1 MVSVEEPRR
10 ITTELRKEKSR
21 DAARSRRS
29 KETEVF
35 YELAHTL
42 PLPRGVSSHLDKASI
57 MRLTISYLRLNSLI
71 ASEKLK
77 EKLEQD
83 EQTDN
88 FFMKAL
94 DGFLMVLTEEGDMMY
109 LSENVNKHLGL
120 AQLELIGH
128 SIFDFIHPC
137 DQDELKDLLTFRQAD
152 SKKKTKEACNERT
165 FFTRMKNTLTSRGR
179 TVNLKSATW
188 KVLRCSGHLHSF
200 TCKEE
205 TETGYSEQ
213 PMNCLVM
220 ICEPIPH
227 PSNIEFPLDSRTF
240 VSHCSMD
247 MKFTYCDERVN
258 VLAGYHPDDL
268 IGCSA
273 FEYFHALDSD
283 SLSRCIHT
291 LLSKGQVSTGQ
302 YRFLAK
308 NGGFV
313 WMQTQATV
321 MFNAKNSQ
329 PESII
334 CINFVLS
341 NVEESDYI
349 FSLEQTEHKTNGK
362 AIDTKANSSDEGG
375 DLRSHLNRSTED
387 LSQLAASPEEAI
399 VPLDL
404 SMPGVKENR
413 VFAFLNPSN
422 IKDEELLRTPE
433 KYCSPDLKKLLSPIF
448 DSPKSKMVSVKYEK
462 ENKPD
467 DEPKSPAQSVVNGGD
482 EFLQQLENVRR
493 FFAVSEEAHKLG
505 AAVEDGDLDLEMLAP
520 YISMDDDF
528 QLGVIDHLNSPEG
541 NERVVDEIE
550 AVPPNSYL
558 PLVFADDPR
567 EKSECR
573 PRSSSFN
580 GVNVHNPEKEEN
592 RNLHRWGSLSVLHQT
607 TKEPQAGQEHDSSSI
622 TEDDS
627 IPFLEVEIGKTLL
640 SSVKPAKKESS
651 SDVEMEEE
659 PLSNVETSQ
668 NLKRKHQ
675 PENDELL
682 LHSMSLGLLLNS
694 DTDGAETNCTKRV
707 KRMDGNVEKKQQILA
722 TSEALLNKLLPYSS
736 EGPTLSATLCYDFED
751 DPPLQ
756 NSHHFLQGEE
766 LLTVLDQAT

>member
-1 MVSVEEPRR
+1 MEQPRR
-10 ITTELRKEKSR
+10 LTTELRKEKSR

-57 MRLTISYLRLNSLI
+57 MRLTISYLRMNSLI
-71 ASEKLK
+71 ASGKLK

-83 EQTDN
+83 GQTDT
-88 FFMKAL
+88 FFLKAL

-137 DQDELKDLLTFRQAD
+137 DQDELKDLLTFKQAD
-152 SKKKTKEACNERT
+152 SKKTKEVCTERS

-200 TCKEE
+200 SCKGE
-205 TETGYSEQ
+205 TETEYSEQ

-240 VSHCSMD
+240 MSHCSMD
-247 MKFTYCDERVN
+247 MKFTYCDERISA
-258 VLAGYHPDDL
+258 LAGYHPDDL
-268 IGCSA
+268 TGCSV

-291 LLSKGQVSTGQ
+291 LLSKGQVSTGP

-321 MFNAKNSQ
+321 IFNAKNSQ
-329 PESII
+329 PESIV
-334 CINFVLS
+334 CVNFVLS
-341 NVEESDYI
+341 NIEESNCI
-349 FSLEQTEHKTNGK
+349 FSLEQTEHKLNIKTL
-362 AIDTKANSSDEGG
+362 DTLSSLSKANSSDESD
-375 DLRSHLNRSTED
+375 DLKSHLNSSTEE
-387 LSQLAASPEEAI
+387 LSQLVASPEESA

-404 SMPGVKENR
+404 SMSGIKENR
-413 VFAFLNPSN
+413 IFAFLNPSN

-448 DSPKSKMVSVKYEK
+448 NGPKSKMVSVTYET
-462 ENKPD
+462 ETKPD
-467 DEPKSPAQSVVNGGD
+467 DESKSPAQSVVNGGD
-482 EFLQQLENVRR
+482 EFLSQLENVRR
-493 FFAVSEEAHKLG
+493 FFAVSEESHKLG

-541 NERVVDEIE
+541 NEHLVDGVES
-550 AVPPNSYL
+550 VPPDNYL
-558 PLVFADDPR
+558 PLISADHLR

-580 GVNVHNPEKEEN
+580 GVNRHNLEKS
-592 RNLHRWGSLSVLHQT
+592 RNLPRWGSLTVLHQT
-607 TKEPQAGQEHDSSSI
+607 TKELQAGQEQDSSSI
-622 TEDDS
+622 TEDD
-627 IPFLEVEIGKTLL
+627 PVPTLEVESDTISVVNVK
-640 SSVKPAKKESS
+640 SVKKQRSS
-651 SDVEMEEE
+651 NVEMKEE
-659 PLSNVETSQ
+659 PLSKMEISQ

-675 PENDELL
+675 PENEELL
-682 LHSMSLGLLLNS
+682 LHSVSLGILLNK
-694 DTDGAETNCTKRV
+694 DADRAENICTKRV
-707 KRMDGNVEKKQQILA
+707 KSTEDNMKKKQQKLA
-722 TSEALLNKLLPYSS
+722 TPNALLNKMLPYSS
-736 EGPTLSATLCYDFED
+736 EGPTLSASLCYDFED

-766 LLTVLDQAT
+766 LLTVLNQAT